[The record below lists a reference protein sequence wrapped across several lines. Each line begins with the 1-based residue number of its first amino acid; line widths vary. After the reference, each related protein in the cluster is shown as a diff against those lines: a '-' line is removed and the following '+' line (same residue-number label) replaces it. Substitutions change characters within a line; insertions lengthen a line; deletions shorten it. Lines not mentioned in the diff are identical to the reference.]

1 MTAGFTT
8 ERQDPDLQHVS
19 DALLR
24 AGQRAREIA
33 RQSGTGIAVEIDGEL
48 RILQGA
54 ELDMAMER
62 SDAGEALDMDADGLP
77 LFRPDPAVARLV
89 ERCGLDQEIQP

>member
-8 ERQDPDLQHVS
+8 ERQDPVLSRVS
-19 DALLR
+19 NALVR

-33 RQSGTGIAVEIDGEL
+33 RQTGTGIAVEIDGEL

-54 ELDMAMER
+54 ELDGEPAATQEQA
-62 SDAGEALDMDADGLP
+62 DAG
-77 LFRPDPAVARLV
+77 
-89 ERCGLDQEIQP
+89 

>member
-8 ERQDPDLQHVS
+8 ERKDPDLERVS

-33 RQSGTGIAVEIDGEL
+33 RQTGTGIAVPL
-48 RILQGA
+48 RISA
-54 ELDMAMER
+54 AVCN
-62 SDAGEALDMDADGLP
+62 
-77 LFRPDPAVARLV
+77 RP
-89 ERCGLDQEIQP
+89 

>member
-8 ERQDPDLQHVS
+8 ECQDPDLQRVS

-24 AGQRAREIA
+24 AGERAREIA
-33 RQSGTGIAVEIDGEL
+33 RQTGTGIAVVINGEL

-54 ELDMAMER
+54 ELDRAMET
-62 SDAGEALDMDADGLP
+62 SDED
-77 LFRPDPAVARLV
+77 
-89 ERCGLDQEIQP
+89 

>member
-8 ERQDPDLQHVS
+8 ERQDPDLDRVS
-19 DALLR
+19 AALLG

-54 ELDMAMER
+54 ELDMPMEAC
-62 SDAGEALDMDADGLP
+62 DEG
-77 LFRPDPAVARLV
+77 
-89 ERCGLDQEIQP
+89 